1 MAKSPGNTP
10 LRGFLAALLIGW
22 VVLAAAGLVYA
33 RFKAIPGWAALP
45 LLAALLAEYPFYLV
59 PAFPRVRER
68 FAGSNLPAYL
78 VVSAVLPYLVCCMGA
93 SRFEWVGLLRIAAL
107 ALAMG
112 LWYLVLPAVA
122 ALDLVFLALIPAVL
136 LGRYFETIYLPLYP
150 GIKGELAFL
159 GHFTLIQMAI
169 IVLMLGRRVHESG
182 YGFVPTWREWRIGA
196 LHYLYFVALGLPLAL
211 ALNAVRWKAPAP
223 LWSIAGTFLGFL
235 WVIALSEEF
244 FFRGVLQQWIENWTW
259 SRTVALVITS
269 IAFGMIHLGFGGQFP
284 NWRWVAVATILG
296 GCCGHA
302 RNQAGG
308 IRAGVVTHALAV
320 ATWRGFF
327 A

>member
-1 MAKSPGNTP
+1 MAKSPGNVP

-45 LLAALLAEYPFYLV
+45 LLAALLVEYPFYLV

-68 FAGSNLPAYL
+68 FAGANLAPYL
-78 VVSAVLPYLVCCMGA
+78 VASAVLPFLLASMGA
-93 SRFEWVGLLRIAAL
+93 SRFEWLALLRAAAL

-112 LWYLVLPAVA
+112 LWYVVLPALP
-122 ALDLVFLALIPAVL
+122 ALDLAFLALIPAVL
-136 LGRYFETIYLPLYP
+136 LGKYFETVYIPQYP
-150 GIKGELAFL
+150 GVKGELAFL

-169 IVLMLGRRVHESG
+169 VVLMLGRRVHEAG

-211 ALNAVRWKAPAP
+211 ALNAVRWKSPAP
-223 LWSIAGTFLGFL
+223 LWSIAATFFGFL

-259 SRTVALVITS
+259 SRTVALLITS
-269 IAFGMIHLGFGGQFP
+269 AVFGLVHLGFGGQFP
-284 NWRWVAVATILG
+284 NWRWVAVATVLG
-296 GCCGHA
+296 WCCGHA